1 MPNRPLIG
9 RPLAY
14 MAARLDPKPGAIQT
28 ADELHQD
35 YVTWCGE
42 QRLTALKAGAFREE
56 LVALARQTGIGLAA
70 GHRRHHSLG
79 HGASTRRPQARL
91 EGFFLKRGLIAG
103 PGRSAPPR

>member
-1 MPNRPLIG
+1 MPNRPPIG

-56 LVALARQTGIGLAA
+56 LVALARQTGIGLAQDT
-70 GHRRHHSLG
+70 GDTILLDTSL
-79 HGASTRRPQARL
+79 RPGGR
-91 EGFFLKRGLIAG
+91 KRGSKG
-103 PGRSAPPR
+103 SF